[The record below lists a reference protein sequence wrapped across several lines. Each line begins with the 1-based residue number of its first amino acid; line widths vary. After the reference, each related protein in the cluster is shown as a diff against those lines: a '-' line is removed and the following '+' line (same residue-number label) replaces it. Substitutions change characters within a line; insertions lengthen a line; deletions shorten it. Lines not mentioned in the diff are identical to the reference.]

1 MRKARIPPW
10 TPPAATLDPRLRR
23 PARDRLALGRRAG
36 GSGMARGDGR
46 ASAGAAGAGGRTAPL
61 RLHRRRRPRRGL
73 RGRIPARM
81 AARTE
86 EHTSEIQSLM
96 RISYAVFCL
105 YKQNIITNKLY

>member
-1 MRKARIPPW
+1 
-10 TPPAATLDPRLRR
+10 
-23 PARDRLALGRRAG
+23 
-36 GSGMARGDGR
+36 MARGDGR

-81 AARTE
+81 AAPVRLPQGQLVAGPARRGRSE
-86 EHTSEIQSLM
+86 EHTSELQSLM

-105 YKQNIITNKLY
+105 KKKKKVSLHRTKKDK